1 MLLELLDGLR
11 EGASSRSGY
20 EGAHALTL
28 TTSPF
33 AIDILVHFR
42 DTEAAQGGER
52 SLATILYLM
61 GLTEEARAVLPHL

>member
-1 MLLELLDGLR
+1 M
-11 EGASSRSGY
+11 ARS
-20 EGAHALTL
+20 ALQALTRSRL